1 MAATRNGQQP
11 RRNREADGEVE
22 SRSAENILQMNI
34 LRSIFGRGGGGVR
47 PRRHQD
53 GYDNSS
59 DEGGTIKQ
67 TDDSNSIALQ
77 SDLDSNICE
86 HWGQEH
92 YHKSLQF
99 WTKKSADLS
108 HKCHVLEEQAK
119 ERDIEERYSRERIQ
133 SLEKQLERLL
143 VEKGTTGDAAG
154 TGGNYCQAVTSSTS
168 SDTMATAPLSPST
181 SLLTGCDS
189 KEFNQDELAGLDS
202 GRNME
207 DARREIS
214 SLEELLSKVL
224 AENKVLTSKCDNL
237 SSILK
242 DSSTSNNMSLPP
254 DITDLDSVL
263 ELNRS
268 VTPHEMTKRKPL
280 IYHLRCRK
288 CKEFHYIGQTAGE
301 VIHKVDEHFDD
312 IWRKCQENKNPNS
325 VVRFIST
332 EFGRSEFIKHVAH
345 HNRKAKSRGDVR
357 KWCKEYVKIATLT
370 GENKKINID
379 GWLLLLTLLD
389 AAEKERDE
397 AVRDADGPQ
406 TMYSRVPK
414 DVAKTAKKSMKIPP
428 PKMSFF
434 N

>member
-1 MAATRNGQQP
+1 
-11 RRNREADGEVE
+11 
-22 SRSAENILQMNI
+22 
-34 LRSIFGRGGGGVR
+34 
-47 PRRHQD
+47 
-53 GYDNSS
+53 
-59 DEGGTIKQ
+59 
-67 TDDSNSIALQ
+67 
-77 SDLDSNICE
+77 
-86 HWGQEH
+86 
-92 YHKSLQF
+92 
-99 WTKKSADLS
+99 
-108 HKCHVLEEQAK
+108 
-119 ERDIEERYSRERIQ
+119 
-133 SLEKQLERLL
+133 
-143 VEKGTTGDAAG
+143 
-154 TGGNYCQAVTSSTS
+154 
-168 SDTMATAPLSPST
+168 MATAPLSPST

-189 KEFNQDELAGLDS
+189 KEFNQDESKVVTSASLDS

-242 DSSTSNNMSLPP
+242 DNSTTNSMSLPP

-268 VTPHEMTKRKPL
+268 VTPHEMNKRKPL

-312 IWRKCQENKNPNS
+312 IWRKCQEKKNPNS

-345 HNRKAKSRGDVR
+345 HNRKAKSRSDVR

-406 TMYSRVPK
+406 KMYTRVSK
-414 DVAKTAKKSMKIPP
+414 DNFQFKNKSSSLGAKKMAKKSMKIPP